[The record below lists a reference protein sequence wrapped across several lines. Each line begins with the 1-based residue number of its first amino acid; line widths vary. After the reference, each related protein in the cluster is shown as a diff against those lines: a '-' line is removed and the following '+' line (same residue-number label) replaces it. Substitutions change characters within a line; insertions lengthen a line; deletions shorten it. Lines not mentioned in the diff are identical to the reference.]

1 MRIRNASKNQINM
14 LNTIKEE
21 FLNELNNQSPL
32 SGSFYNREDVSRI
45 INIFAER
52 VQASIDAMPKQE
64 AYGVNDEVIL
74 RIAEIAEQYAH
85 LYAEDCAENYDFS
98 DSIEF
103 DIDERGGELRV
114 DTSVRINTS
123 DFKTE
128 GSFQDDSFLIEITE
142 LLNPKPQA

>member
-1 MRIRNASKNQINM
+1 M
-14 LNTIKEE
+14 LETIKNE

-64 AYGVNDEVIL
+64 VTAVNDEVIL
-74 RIAEIAEQYAH
+74 RIAEIAEQYAKE
-85 LYAEDCAENYDFS
+85 YAEDCAENYDFS
-98 DSIEF
+98 SCAEF
-103 DIDERGGELRV
+103 ETNEYNGELRV
-114 DTSVRINTS
+114 SVDVNVDAS

-128 GSFQDDSFLIEITE
+128 GSFSDTSFIYEITK
-142 LLNPKPQA
+142 LLNPKQEA

>member
-1 MRIRNASKNQINM
+1 M
-14 LNTIKEE
+14 LETIKEE

-64 AYGVNDEVIL
+64 VTAVNDEVIL

-85 LYAEDCAENYDFS
+85 LYAEDCADEYDYENC
-98 DSIEF
+98 IEF
-103 DIDERGGELRV
+103 NTNEYGDELRV
-114 DTSVRINTS
+114 TAEVNISS
-123 DFKTE
+123 SEFKGV
-128 GSFQDDSFLIEITE
+128 GSFADDQFINEISE
-142 LLNPKPQA
+142 LLKPKSEA

>member
-1 MRIRNASKNQINM
+1 M
-14 LNTIKEE
+14 LETIKEE

-64 AYGVNDEVIL
+64 VTAVNDEVIL

-85 LYAEDCAENYDFS
+85 LYSEDCAENYDFS

-103 DIDERGGELRV
+103 DTDERGGELRV
-114 DTSVRINTS
+114 TAEVRINTS

-128 GSFQDDSFLIEITE
+128 GSFNDSGFINEITE
-142 LLNPKPQA
+142 LLKPQA

>member
-1 MRIRNASKNQINM
+1 M

-21 FLNELNNQSPL
+21 FLTELNNQSPL

-103 DIDERGGELRV
+103 DTDEHGGELRV
-114 DTSVRINTS
+114 SAEVRINTT

-128 GSFQDDSFLIEITE
+128 GSFNDFAFTAEITQ
-142 LLNPKPQA
+142 LLKPQA

>member
-1 MRIRNASKNQINM
+1 M

-64 AYGVNDEVIL
+64 VTAVNDEVIL

-85 LYAEDCAENYDFS
+85 LYAEDCADEYNYENC
-98 DSIEF
+98 IEF
-103 DIDERGGELRV
+103 DTNDYGGELRV
-114 DTSVRINTS
+114 TAEVNIDSS
-123 DFKTE
+123 EFKGV
-128 GSFQDDSFLIEITE
+128 GSFADDQFINEITE

>member
-1 MRIRNASKNQINM
+1 M

-21 FLNELNNQSPL
+21 FLSELNNQSPL

-64 AYGVNDEVIL
+64 AYAVNDEVIL

-85 LYAEDCAENYDFS
+85 LYAEDCVDEYDYENCT
-98 DSIEF
+98 EF
-103 DIDERGGELRV
+103 NTNEYGGELRV
-114 DTSVRINTS
+114 SAEVNINSS
-123 DFKTE
+123 DFKSC
-128 GSFQDDSFLIEITE
+128 GSFADDQFINEITE
-142 LLNPKPQA
+142 LLKPQA

>member
-1 MRIRNASKNQINM
+1 VVQ
-14 LNTIKEE
+14 TIKEE

-64 AYGVNDEVIL
+64 VTAVNDEVLL
-74 RIAEIAEQYAH
+74 RIAEIAEQYAKM
-85 LYAEDCAENYDFS
+85 YAEDCADNYDFNQ
-98 DSIEF
+98 SIEY
-103 DIDERGGELRV
+103 DTHEYSGELRITTEVNV
-114 DTSVRINTS
+114 DSS
-123 DFKTE
+123 DFKNE

>member
-1 MRIRNASKNQINM
+1 M

-21 FLNELNNQSPL
+21 FLTELNNQSPL

-64 AYGVNDEVIL
+64 VTAVNDEVLFKIT
-74 RIAEIAEQYAH
+74 EIAEQYAK
-85 LYAEDCAENYDFS
+85 LYAADCADVYDFNS
-98 DSIEF
+98 CAEF
-103 DIDERGGELRV
+103 DTNEYGGELRV
-114 DTSVRINTS
+114 SVDVNVDSS
-123 DFKTE
+123 DFKSG

>member
-1 MRIRNASKNQINM
+1 M
-14 LNTIKEE
+14 LDTIKNE

-52 VQASIDAMPKQE
+52 VQSSIDAMPKQE
-64 AYGVNDEVIL
+64 VRAVNDEVIL
-74 RIAEIAEQYAH
+74 RVVDIAEKYAKM
-85 LYAEDCAENYDFS
+85 YAEDCADNYDFNQ
-98 DSIEF
+98 SIEY
-103 DIDERGGELRV
+103 DTNEYGGELRITTEVNV
-114 DTSVRINTS
+114 DSS
-123 DFKTE
+123 DFKNE

>member
-1 MRIRNASKNQINM
+1 M

-64 AYGVNDEVIL
+64 AYGVNDEVLL
-74 RIAEIAEQYAH
+74 RIAEIAEQYAE
-85 LYAEDCAENYDFS
+85 LYAEDCADEYDYEGCT
-98 DSIEF
+98 EF
-103 DIDERGGELRV
+103 ETNEYNGELRV
-114 DTSVRINTS
+114 TAEVNINSS
-123 DFKTE
+123 DFKSC